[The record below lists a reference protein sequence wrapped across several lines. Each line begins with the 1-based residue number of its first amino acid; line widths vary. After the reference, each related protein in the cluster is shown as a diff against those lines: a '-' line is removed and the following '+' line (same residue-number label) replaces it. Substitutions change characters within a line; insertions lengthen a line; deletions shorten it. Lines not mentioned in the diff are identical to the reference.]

1 MDPESVRVR
10 VRVGL
15 GWNEKRQEELES
27 LGDPT
32 LIAGRVAVEHR
43 EAYGLVGC
51 EVETARLAGRFRRE
65 AAAWPA
71 VGDWVALA
79 PTGGGGGIIHHLLP
93 RTSVLE
99 RKRPLVVQVQTVAA
113 NVDVVF
119 VVTSAEREVNLR
131 RIERYLAVV
140 WASGARPVVVLNK
153 ADLAADPTG
162 QRAAL
167 AAAGVAGA
175 VPCLATSARDGSGV
189 GDLRAELP
197 AGATGAMVGPSGAGK
212 SSLINRLLG
221 DDRQTTAAVRLTD
234 AKGRH
239 TTTRRELFEL
249 PGGGCLIDTPGMRE
263 LGLWDAGDGIEQT
276 FGEVDTLAAGCR
288 FRDCRHHGEP
298 GCAVLAAVAS
308 GALSAGRLDS
318 LEKLRREEAF
328 LERRRDPR
336 SNAASK
342 GRWKVTNKQIRAR
355 KRVDP
360 KLRED

>member
-10 VRVGL
+10 VAL
-15 GWNEKRQEELES
+15 GWNRKRQEELES
-27 LGDPT
+27 LGDPA

-51 EVETARLAGRFRRE
+51 EVDTARLSGRFRRE

-119 VVTSAEREVNLR
+119 VVASAEREVNLR

-140 WASGARPVVVLNK
+140 WASGGRPVVVLNK
-153 ADLAADPTG
+153 ADLAADPTD

-167 AAAGVAGA
+167 AAVGRT
-175 VPCLATSARDGSGV
+175 VPCLFTSARDGSGV
-189 GDLRAELP
+189 DDLRAELP

-239 TTTRRELFEL
+239 TTTRRELFAL

-276 FGEVDTLAAGCR
+276 FGEVETLAAGCR
-288 FRDCRHHGEP
+288 FRDCRHQGEP

-318 LEKLRREEAF
+318 FEKLRREEAF

-336 SNAASK
+336 SSAASK